1 MIVTDQLAQFDLIR
15 KATKISALP
24 SNNLD
29 KYEYLTGEDLGLRP
43 NTVEQVKF
51 DCTPLGKG
59 FNKWLTKKTKI
70 LKNIEDKNEGQPK
83 TI

>member
-59 FNKWLTKKTKI
+59 FNKWLTKKD
-70 LKNIEDKNEGQPK
+70 KNIEKYWR
-83 TI
+83 

>member
-1 MIVTDQLAQFDLIR
+1 MQNEAQFDLIR

-51 DCTPLGKG
+51 DYTPLGKG
-59 FNKWLTKKTKI
+59 FNKWFTKKD
-70 LKNIEDKNEGQPK
+70 KNIEKY
-83 TI
+83 

>member
-51 DCTPLGKG
+51 NYTPLGKG
-59 FNKWLTKKTKI
+59 FNKWLTKKD
-70 LKNIEDKNEGQPK
+70 KNIEKY
-83 TI
+83 